1 MGLQGLPLIA
11 ENGAVIQLAEQW
23 QDIDGFPRIISGITH
38 GEISQVLNTLR
49 EKEHFKFTTFD
60 DVDDETIAEWTGLNR
75 SQAALTQLHEASV
88 TLIWRDSDERMAQF
102 TARLNELG
110 LQFMQG
116 RASGTYWMPLPER
129 SGRKLDH
136 RDLSTI
142 VRQTTNHAWSGR
154 WAKRCALTGGNGLRG
169 DCERAKSSRGASA

>member
-1 MGLQGLPLIA
+1 MLYLQKMLGLQGLPLIA

-23 QDIDGFPRIISGITH
+23 QDIDGFPRIISGISH

-60 DVDDETIAEWTGLNR
+60 DVDDATIAEWTGLSR

-102 TARLNELG
+102 TTRLHELG

-116 RASGTYWMPLPER
+116 ARFWHV
-129 SGRKLDH
+129 LD
-136 RDLSTI
+136 
-142 VRQTTNHAWSGR
+142 
-154 WAKRCALTGGNGLRG
+154 
-169 DCERAKSSRGASA
+169 ASAGKIRLPTGLSRPINNCQANAQPHLAWAMGQTMHPYWR

>member
-1 MGLQGLPLIA
+1 MA
-11 ENGAVIQLAEQW
+11 KSAR
-23 QDIDGFPRIISGITH
+23 F
-38 GEISQVLNTLR
+38 LNTLR
-49 EKEHFKFTTFD
+49 EKEHFNSRLSMMSTMQ
-60 DVDDETIAEWTGLNR
+60 TIAEWTGLSR

-116 RASGTYWMPLPER
+116 ARFWHVLDASAGKR
-129 SGRKLDH
+129 SGCQLDY

-142 VRQTTNHAWSGR
+142 VRPNAQPHLAWAMGQTMRPYWR
-154 WAKRCALTGGNGLRG
+154 
-169 DCERAKSSRGASA
+169 